1 MMIAIP
7 HFNAARIKAR
17 ALVLLAALSV
27 SSSSL
32 AIQGE
37 RWAFKTGDEVYAL
50 ATSSDAAISVIGS
63 RDSSAY
69 VLDAAGKTLW
79 SVKTKNA
86 VTSVAVSPEG
96 DFIAVASADST
107 LTLYDKA
114 GKVIWS
120 KTASGPLGSVAL
132 SSHAERVAYGINN
145 TSLLNKDLHVY
156 LLDHLGKALW
166 TGQLTGSPVSLALQ
180 LNGENLAVGADDAS
194 LTVFDAAGKQRWQ
207 QGGSDIMTGVAIS
220 SDGSKVVG
228 GSQDR
233 SVYAFDAT
241 GKALFTY
248 QAQSKIR
255 ALAMSSDGARI
266 AFATSENG
274 VQLLDAAGKVSWQ
287 EPSQNNA
294 SSVTISGNGDTVIAG
309 FRSGNVSSIDLK
321 LALSGASDNAF
332 ARLWQLGLVG
342 LGILIALG
350 LAVWYLRRNTKGQ
363 EILADWNSSRKRA
376 WRARYSYVLL
386 IPTFALL
393 LIFHYYPAFS
403 GLYHS
408 LTKWDP
414 AIGTE
419 FIGLANFQA
428 MLKDHYLAIGIGNV
442 VVILIVG
449 IFKTIVFPLFMA
461 EVIFHIRSI
470 LTQYWARTAFV
481 IPTIVPAV
489 ATILVW
495 RFIYDP
501 NLGILNIFLKSVGL
515 ESLTHSWLGEP
526 NTALGSILA
535 IGFPFISALPLL
547 VLYAGLIGIPGELLE
562 SATMDGANALRRIWS
577 IHLPLLAGQIRLLLI
592 LVFVGN
598 IQDFTGILI
607 LTGGGPLDSTYVPGL
622 EMYYHATRFH
632 NLGYAAAIGV
642 ALFAVIMV
650 FTLLMNRFLRPAG
663 EYQT

>member
-1 MMIAIP
+1 MTSIT
-7 HFNAARIKAR
+7 HFKTNRVKAR
-17 ALVLLAALSV
+17 VLLLLASLSLT
-27 SSSSL
+27 SLGL

-37 RWAFKTGDEVYAL
+37 RFAFKTQDEVYAL
-50 ATSSDAAISVIGS
+50 GTSSDAAITVVGS

-69 VLDAAGKTLW
+69 VLDRAGKTLW

-96 DFIAVASADST
+96 DFVAVASADST
-107 LTLYDKA
+107 LTLYDRT
-114 GKVIWS
+114 GKVVWS

-132 SSHAERVAYGINN
+132 SSGAERVAYGVNN

-156 LLDHLGKALW
+156 LLDKQGQPLW

-180 LNGENLAVGADDAS
+180 PDSQNLVVGADDAS
-194 LTVFDAAGKQRWQ
+194 LTVFDADGRQRWQ
-207 QGGSDIMTGVAIS
+207 QGGSDIMTGVGIS
-220 SDGSKVVG
+220 SDGSQVVG
-228 GSQDR
+228 GSQDKNL
-233 SVYAFDAT
+233 YAFDAS
-241 GKALFTY
+241 GKALWTY

-255 ALAMSSDGARI
+255 AVAMSDDGARV

-274 VQLLDAAGKVSWQ
+274 VQLLDAKGQVAWQ

-294 SSVTISGNGDTVIAG
+294 SSVTISGDGQTLIAG
-309 FRSGNVSSIDLK
+309 FTSGAVSAIDLN
-321 LALSGASDNAF
+321 LALSSASDNAF

-342 LGILIALG
+342 LGILIALALG
-350 LAVWYLRRNTKGQ
+350 VWYLRRNPKGQ
-363 EILADWNSSRKRA
+363 ELLSDWNSSRARA
-376 WRARYSYVLL
+376 WRSRYSYVLL
-386 IPTFALL
+386 IPTFGLL
-393 LIFHYYPAFS
+393 LIFHYYPAAS

-414 AIGTE
+414 AIGSE

-428 MLKDHYLAIGIGNV
+428 MLKDRYLAIGIGNV
-442 VVILIVG
+442 LVILIVG

-470 LTQYWARTAFV
+470 MTQYWARTAFV
-481 IPTIVPAV
+481 IPTIVPGV

-515 ESLTHSWLGEP
+515 ESVTRSWLGEP
-526 NTALGSILA
+526 STALGSILA

-562 SATMDGANALRRIWS
+562 SATMDGANALRRIFS

-622 EMYYHATRFH
+622 EMYYHATRFN

-642 ALFAVIMV
+642 ALFVVIMA
-650 FTLLMNRFLRPAG
+650 FTVIMNRFLRPSA
-663 EYQT
+663 EYQA